1 MKFFITHYTP
11 LVDRKTNIVTQLE
24 KHGITN
30 YEIIEVYDRE
40 KLNKTELDK
49 FSQIKLSEI
58 SLFLKHIEVFN
69 KCSDDIVVVF
79 EDDAVLV
86 DDFMDKLL
94 QYLDELNKYSWDV
107 LFSGGCCDLHIN
119 SVVNKH
125 IYESNGS
132 RGLCMYVLNKG
143 VCSKLKNIFEKE
155 ILIIKPIDHWF
166 NYIKEK
172 YRLKYYW
179 SEPELVIQG
188 SEIGLFKSVI
198 R

>member
-11 LVDRKTNIVTQLE
+11 LIERKSNIVAQLE
-24 KHGITN
+24 KHGIIE
-30 YEIIEVYDRE
+30 YEFIELYDRE
-40 KLNKTELDK
+40 KLNKSNLDK

-58 SLFLKHIEVFN
+58 SLFLKHIEIFN
-69 KCSDDIVVVF
+69 KCSDEIVIVF
-79 EDDAVLV
+79 EDDAILV
-86 DDFMDKLL
+86 DNFMDKLT

-107 LFSGGCCDLHIN
+107 LFSGGCCDLHVN
-119 SVVNKH
+119 SVENKH

-132 RGLCMYVLNKG
+132 RGTCMYVLNKG
-143 VCSKLKNIFEKE
+143 VCSKLKNIIEKE
-155 ILIIKPIDHWF
+155 TQIIKPIDHWF
-166 NYIKEK
+166 NDMGHK
-172 YRLKYYW
+172 YNLKYYW

>member
-11 LVDRKTNIVTQLE
+11 LVDRKVNIILQLE
-24 KHGITN
+24 KYGIID
-30 YEIIEVYDRE
+30 YEFIELYDRE
-40 KLNKTELDK
+40 KINKSDLDK

-86 DDFMDKLL
+86 DDFMSKLY
-94 QYLDELNKYSWDV
+94 QYLEELNKYSWDV

-119 SVVNKH
+119 QIHNKH

-132 RGLCMYVLNKG
+132 RGTCMYILNKG
-143 VCSKLKNIFEKE
+143 VCNKLKNIINKE
-155 ILIIKPIDHWF
+155 TQIIKPIDHWF
-166 NYIKEK
+166 NDMNKK
-172 YRLKYYW
+172 YGLKYFW